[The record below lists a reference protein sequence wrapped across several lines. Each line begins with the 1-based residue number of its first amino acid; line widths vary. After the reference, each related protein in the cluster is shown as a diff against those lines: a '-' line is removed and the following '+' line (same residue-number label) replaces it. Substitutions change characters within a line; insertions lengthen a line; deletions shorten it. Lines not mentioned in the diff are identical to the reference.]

1 MAPVAILSY
10 EDCLAILQRW
20 KRDGPTQEEKDEF
33 TFTALA
39 QLNDHNEVQLIHE
52 DISQAAEMA
61 QSIDKIFS
69 EQGTKFLLL
78 SKFWTLFLLFHTE
91 WTGYKQVKYP
101 CFLYYAGLTSSFT
114 KRWRQCLRRSCDV
127 AAENIDIL
135 RRIYSFEIF

>member
-1 MAPVAILSY
+1 MAAVTILSH
-10 EDCLAILQRW
+10 EDCLEILQRW

-33 TFTALA
+33 TLTALA
-39 QLNDHNEVQLIHE
+39 QLNDHNEVNLIQE

-61 QSIDKIFS
+61 ESIDKIFT
-69 EQGTKFLLL
+69 EVQKQFLLL
-78 SKFWTLFLLFHTE
+78 SMFFVPFLVLLIE
-91 WTGYKQVKYP
+91 WTGYKEVKYP
-101 CFLYYAGLTSSFT
+101 CFLQYASLTSWFT